1 MSGYIIVEIN
11 LMEFCL
17 WKPDLINFGSI
28 INLDEIRHENTRNVY
43 LIHDNYFQSRLLKF
57 NQTELDYFFAILS
70 AVMFGSVSV
79 IAKPLVSST
88 DPILLASLIYI
99 ISAIAL
105 SPFARRKK
113 KNITKKDLSLI
124 FLIAICGAVIA
135 PSLYFVGLTH
145 ASASDAA
152 LIANGEVFF
161 SVLLAV
167 IFFRERLK
175 LVGWIAIL
183 LVLFGMIIITTNL
196 DFTTFSLQQIH
207 FKDMLLIL
215 AMLFWGLDNNF
226 SRYIAQKIDIGG
238 IAQIKSAIGGII
250 LLTIA
255 LLIFRVNVNI
265 ESNQIIPILTL
276 GTIGFA
282 ASLYFFLQ
290 GLKRIGTVR
299 TITIFSMSSVFGL
312 VSASLFL
319 GEQISSY
326 QIIAAA
332 IMILGIFLASRK
344 ENVIISNP

>member
-1 MSGYIIVEIN
+1 
-11 LMEFCL
+11 
-17 WKPDLINFGSI
+17 
-28 INLDEIRHENTRNVY
+28 
-43 LIHDNYFQSRLLKF
+43 
-57 NQTELDYFFAILS
+57 
-70 AVMFGSVSV
+70 MFGSVSV
-79 IAKPLVSST
+79 IGKPLVSSI
-88 DPILLASLIYI
+88 DPIFLASLIYL
-99 ISAIAL
+99 ISAITM
-105 SPFARRKK
+105 SPFARKKK
-113 KNITKKDLSLI
+113 KNITKRDLLVI

-167 IFFRERLK
+167 IFFRERLRFF
-175 LVGWIAIL
+175 GWIAIF
-183 LVLFGMIIITTNL
+183 LVLIGMVIITTNL

-226 SRYIAQKIDIGG
+226 SRYIAQKIDIAG

-250 LLTIA
+250 LFVIA
-255 LLIFRVNVNI
+255 VLIFRVEVNI
-265 ESNQIIPILTL
+265 ETNQIITILTL
-276 GTIGFA
+276 GIIGFA

-290 GLKRIGTVR
+290 GLRRIGTVR

-319 GEQISSY
+319 GEQISLY
-326 QIIAAA
+326 QVIAAT
-332 IMILGIFLASRK
+332 IMILGIYIVSRK
-344 ENVIISNP
+344 ENVIIPS